1 MRRYTVRINE
11 TDHVVDVE
19 ELATDTFTVYL
30 EGGQSLDVVLTDHQE
45 LAGASLAPA
54 LEVGRTSSARAALP
68 TADPPSPLQARPER
82 TTSVPASAAR
92 RSGPPGGGNSL
103 TAPMPGV
110 INKVEVAVGASV
122 VAGQTLVVL
131 EAMKMMNE
139 LKSQRDGRVAAIRV
153 NAGDQVKYGDVLVEF
168 EG

>member
-11 TDHVVDVE
+11 TDHVIDVQ
-19 ELATDTFTVYL
+19 ELSADTFTVLL
-30 EGGQSLDVVLTDHQE
+30 EDGKSLDVVLADHQE
-45 LAGASLAPA
+45 LAAAAITPE
-54 LEVGRTSSARAALP
+54 LEVGRTASAPAGAV
-68 TADPPSPLQARPER
+68 RPER
-82 TTSVPASAAR
+82 TAPAAAR
-92 RSGPPGGGNSL
+92 RSGPPGGGGNL

-122 VAGQTLVVL
+122 TVGQTLVVL

-139 LKSQRDGRVAAIRV
+139 LKSQRDGQVAAIRV
-153 NAGDQVKYGDVLVEF
+153 KAGDQVKYGDVLVEF